1 MHKVIA
7 FVVSQTL
14 QSHKKGEISPVQ
26 AIQSAPHYFEASVP
40 KQFVIKQEK
49 ARIGER
55 DAEITVKLYEPDIV
69 LVETALAVD
78 DVFAETALSLKD
90 QLLDV
95 CYHTVKQYGGVAE
108 PSEAYTAYLISGYH
122 GDPEQFLKY
131 SDKIAGLLKSEK
143 LTLDEQEINYT
154 LSYQL
159 KYAKNDLVIIDWDG
173 AFVFDTDGE
182 IGEVL
187 ELFEL
192 ANYQLLQYRILD
204 RDLDIRLEKIADV
217 IKKPAPQWRM
227 FKMRAV
233 DQAFREVIM
242 LRSQSI
248 SEFESL
254 ERDIKLIGDWY
265 SARLYD
271 LLSKKFR
278 LEEWRKTLKEKL
290 ESLEDVY
297 TIASEN
303 LGMSKIQT
311 LEFVQIIAFFV
322 LQIGWFALIVLEFF
336 YFTR

>member
-1 MHKVIA
+1 MHKIIA
-7 FVVSQTL
+7 FVVSQTS
-14 QSHKKGEISPVQ
+14 QSHTKGEKLPAQV
-26 AIQSAPHYFEASVP
+26 IQSAPHYFEASVP

-49 ARIGER
+49 ARVGER
-55 DAEITVKLYEPDIV
+55 DAEVTVKLYEPDIV
-69 LVETALAVD
+69 LVETVLAVD

-204 RDLDIRLEKIADV
+204 RDLDRRLEKIADV
-217 IKKPAPQWRM
+217 IKRPAPQWRM

-233 DQAFREVIM
+233 DRAFREIIT

-322 LQIGWFALIVLEFF
+322 LQIGWFALIILEFF